1 MARTVK
7 DVTPKHRVK
16 RVLSSLRHPPR
27 QTSGRIPSGLPRTR
41 AGRLNC
47 GILDRQGGIMDKT
60 IVLDTPAQ
68 INGFRLLTIRQGL
81 KAEVHGYRLTSK
93 GPSCL
98 SIVRKEFGIKARNA
112 EAALPLFEAYL
123 REIGILV

>member
-1 MARTVK
+1 
-7 DVTPKHRVK
+7 
-16 RVLSSLRHPPR
+16 
-27 QTSGRIPSGLPRTR
+27 
-41 AGRLNC
+41 
-47 GILDRQGGIMDKT
+47 MDKT

-81 KAEVHGYRLTSK
+81 KAEVHGYRLTAK

-98 SIVRKEFGIKARNA
+98 TIARKEFGIKARSA
-112 EAALPLFEAYL
+112 AVALPLFEAYL

>member
-1 MARTVK
+1 
-7 DVTPKHRVK
+7 
-16 RVLSSLRHPPR
+16 
-27 QTSGRIPSGLPRTR
+27 
-41 AGRLNC
+41 
-47 GILDRQGGIMDKT
+47 MDKS

-81 KAEVHGYRLTSK
+81 KVEVHGYRLTSK

-123 REIGILV
+123 KEIGILV